1 MYEDGTKIDD
11 SCSTIAVCRSM
22 EGTFALEGT
31 QQTEILRGG
40 ACMASY
46 TVRRIKMCG
55 SLLPGEGQE
64 CFSAERSCVV
74 VAV

>member
-31 QQTEILRGG
+31 QQTENPEGRCVYGILHRQKDKN
-40 ACMASY
+40 
-46 TVRRIKMCG
+46 VR
-55 SLLPGEGQE
+55 
-64 CFSAERSCVV
+64 
-74 VAV
+74 